1 MSRGQKVHLTKEEQK
16 ELDKLLDEINE
27 SCQEGWDYNI
37 RSNFYDI
44 MNITGE
50 IEKELNGS
58 TKET

>member
-1 MSRGQKVHLTKEEQK
+1 MDKDKIK
-16 ELDKLLDEINE
+16 KLLDEINE

>member
-1 MSRGQKVHLTKEEQK
+1 MDKDKIK
-16 ELDKLLDEINE
+16 KLLDEINE
-27 SCQEGWDYNI
+27 SCQECWDYNI